1 MKTGPVVQ
9 SLSPNK
15 GYHAEGWCMH
25 YSALYLVPAI
35 AISPLAPGE
44 FKKQLLTT
52 PSKPRSVG
60 KFFDLLK
67 QTLPE
72 ISLPPLSRFSPQAA
86 APSPLLCR
94 LSPRLDSILYSQTM
108 HCAQQSPP
116 AGICRAVAYTQHVFL
131 LQLCY
136 VFLYLLP
143 SQCLL
148 AEALL
153 F

>member
-1 MKTGPVVQ
+1 
-9 SLSPNK
+9 
-15 GYHAEGWCMH
+15 MH

-86 APSPLLCR
+86 APSPLLLC
-94 LSPRLDSILYSQTM
+94 SGFISEFGKTDSDFQRMIWW
-108 HCAQQSPP
+108 P
-116 AGICRAVAYTQHVFL
+116 AD
-131 LQLCY
+131 
-136 VFLYLLP
+136 
-143 SQCLL
+143 L
-148 AEALL
+148 AADW
-153 F
+153 